1 MEVGRRVT
9 KILSV
14 VMIVMVVKNSQHSGL
29 PAPGL
34 NKTGH
39 NKIQL

>member
-14 VMIVMVVKNSQHSGL
+14 VMIVMVVKNSQHARL